1 MSQASTPGERRA
13 RPNPVINSYLKL
25 QKEVRASGLLERRRG
40 YYITVFVI
48 LILAWGGAWTGFAFI
63 GASWFQLLIAA
74 GLGVLMTQ
82 FGFLA
87 HEAAHSQVFS
97 SWPANEWSARVV
109 GNGLTG
115 ISYAMW
121 QQKHSKH
128 HSSPNVI
135 GKDPDIKPGTIAFHD
150 AAAAARPRW
159 LGSITRHQGYLLFP
173 LLPFLGLA
181 LQVDSFRFLLR
192 RAPVPRRA
200 AEISILAA
208 RVCAVP
214 ALAFWLLPPGIAAAF
229 VGVQQGVFGLY
240 MGATF
245 APNHKGMKIFPASS
259 KADFLTRQVLASR
272 NIRGGR
278 LMDVLMGGLNRQIE
292 HHLFPN
298 MPRPALR
305 HAEDLVR
312 AQCAEQGIAYTATSL
327 VASYGIIIRYLNAV
341 GHGAGS
347 VFECPLAGRAG
358 AIEPLTERRGAT
370 TRP

>member
-1 MSQASTPGERRA
+1 M
-13 RPNPVINSYLKL
+13 NSYLAL
-25 QKEVRASGLLERRRG
+25 QKEIRARGLLERRRG
-40 YYITVFVI
+40 YYITVFGV
-48 LILAWGGAWTGFAFI
+48 LLLAWAGAWTGFAFI

-87 HEAAHSQVFS
+87 HEAAHGQVFS
-97 SWPANEWSARVV
+97 SWPANEWSARIV

-135 GKDPDIKPGTIAFHD
+135 DKDPDIKPGTIAFHD
-150 AAAAARPRW
+150 AAAAARPQW
-159 LGSITRHQGYLLFP
+159 LGFITRHQGYLLFP
-173 LLPFLGLA
+173 VLPFLGLA

-192 RAPVPRRA
+192 RGPVQRRGV
-200 AEISILAA
+200 EIAILAA
-208 RVCAVP
+208 RVLTVP

-229 VGVQQGVFGLY
+229 IGVQQGVFGLY

-245 APNHKGMKIFPASS
+245 APNHKGMRVFQASS

-278 LMDVLMGGLNRQIE
+278 AMDLFMGGLNRQIE
-292 HHLFPN
+292 HHLFPS

-305 HAEDLVR
+305 HAEKLVR
-312 AQCAEQGIAYTATSL
+312 AQCAQSSIPYTATSL
-327 VASYGIIIRYLNAV
+327 VASYGIIVRYLNAV
-341 GHGAGS
+341 GHGLGS
-347 VFECPLAGRAG
+347 VFECPLA
-358 AIEPLTERRGAT
+358 TQH
-370 TRP
+370 RPS